1 MAENFAAQAGSGQ
14 INLFEIYSNYRED
27 PLDVTSACIEL
38 NYYESIL
45 DNTVRAEATLVD
57 TGYRKDTQDGMSIF
71 EKEDINMTSGEKVH
85 LKITD
90 GYNTQLQFIEDRQLR
105 INGDPSASSEDVN
118 KVVFSIDMYSKESID
133 NMNADNWVYGRYG
146 GKIPDSFTA
155 ILQNSLKTPKNIFV
169 DPGLNSYN
177 FLGHAEKP
185 FYLGC
190 FLAKKC
196 VPDLPD
202 ARGKLAGYLFY
213 ETYEG
218 FNFRS
223 IDMLFM
229 QKPKRK
235 LIYNQVIGEI
245 PEGYDGKILDYSFIG
260 AVNLD
265 NVIKSGAMSTVRKQ
279 EFNRFKNVYDE
290 NSRSSDL
297 QYKGENNGGLEKDL
311 IAKDIGIQEKVTR
324 NMNAKMADDGIL
336 PGGAVLASQIPL
348 SQKPNFDLDEIVRQS
363 AMRYNQLY
371 SHKMSI
377 AIAGDFNLR
386 AGDLIYC
393 DFPEVSG
400 KTNRVVSQKVGGIY
414 MISDVCHRI
423 TKNNCYTRLNLV
435 RDSIYRKPFK

>member
-1 MAENFAAQAGSGQ
+1 MTNVAAGAGEGQ
-14 INLFEIYSNYRED
+14 IKELIFYSNYGEKELEVSD
-27 PLDVTSACIEL
+27 STIEL

-45 DNTVRAEATLVD
+45 DPSVRAQLTLVD
-57 TGYRKDTQDGMSIF
+57 TGYRKDTEDGTATF
-71 EKEDINMTSGEKVH
+71 EKDDLNMTSGEKVH
-85 LKITD
+85 MKIID
-90 GYNTQLQFIEDRQLR
+90 GYGTELQFIDGKQLR
-105 INGDPSASSEDVN
+105 INGDPSASSEAVN
-118 KVVFSIDMYSKESID
+118 KVVYSVNMYSKESID
-133 NMNADNWVYGRYG
+133 NMDADNWVYGRYN
-146 GKIPDSFTA
+146 GKIPDSFTS
-155 ILQNSLKTPKNIFV
+155 ILRNSLKTPKNIFA

-196 VPDLPD
+196 VPSLPG
-202 ARGKLAGYLFY
+202 AFGKLAGYLFY
-213 ETYEG
+213 ETYDG

-229 QKPKRK
+229 QQPKRK
-235 LIYNQVIGEI
+235 LIYNQLIGEI

-265 NVIKSGAMSTVRKQ
+265 NVIKSGAMSTARKQ
-279 EFNRFKNVYDE
+279 EFNRMKNEYSE
-290 NSRSSDL
+290 NRKSSDL
-297 QYKGENNGGLEKDL
+297 QYQGGNNGGLEKDR
-311 IAKDIGIQEKVTR
+311 IAKDIGIQDKVTR
-324 NMNAKMADDGIL
+324 QVNSRMSDDAIL
-336 PGGAVLASQIPL
+336 TGGNTLSQQIPK
-348 SQKPNFDLDEIVRQS
+348 SQEPNFNYDEIVRQS
-363 AMRYNQLY
+363 MMRYNQLY

-377 AIAGDFNLR
+377 AIAGDFSLR

-414 MISDVCHRI
+414 MIADVCHRI

-435 RDSIYRKPFK
+435 RDSIYRKPFR